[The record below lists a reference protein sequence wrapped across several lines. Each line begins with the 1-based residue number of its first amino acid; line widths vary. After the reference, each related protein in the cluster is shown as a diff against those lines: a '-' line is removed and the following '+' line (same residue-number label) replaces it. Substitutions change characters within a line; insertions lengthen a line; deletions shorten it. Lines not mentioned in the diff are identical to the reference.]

1 MTAQSLIPA
10 KPAAPVVGVRR
21 LSPDRPAGTPDEL
34 IRDAR
39 TRERDGCI
47 AEAMD
52 GYRAAIATAEADG
65 PQHALAEALRR
76 LAVLHHHR
84 NESPVAR
91 ELCARSHDVA
101 AALGND
107 VLAAEALNVLAGI
120 ALETGELEQARDMFG
135 QALTRG
141 GGNPELRGRIE
152 RNLGIIANI
161 QGDHEGA
168 LALYQRSLEAC
179 NAANDV
185 QGRATAFHNLGM
197 VSADLERWD
206 EADGYF
212 QQSLE
217 VAESLGDVRLKGL
230 CLLNHAEVH
239 VARQQYDRGRGN
251 AEAALA
257 IFDQLG
263 ARSYKADAY
272 RVIGV
277 VYRETGRFALAESRL
292 RASVELAVSSGE
304 VLIEAETS
312 RELALLYQTMG
323 RNQEALSLLNT
334 AHRLFRRLDARV
346 DLVNVSAK
354 VQALEGTYLAVVR
367 DFGQSIESSDT
378 YTHGHCERVASYA
391 VAVAR
396 ALGAAEHDE
405 TTVRIGAYLHDVGK
419 VKVPHEILNKPGR
432 LTREEFEVIQMHP
445 VWGVELLATVEFPW
459 DIKPIIRWHHEKYDG
474 TGYPDRL
481 KGDEIP
487 TNAQIIGI
495 VDVYDALTT
504 TRSYRPA
511 MMHTEAVAEIE
522 RCRHWW
528 RTDVYDAFML
538 AVGTAEA
545 RAAA

>member
-1 MTAQSLIPA
+1 MISQ
-10 KPAAPVVGVRR
+10 AAHASRR
-21 LSPDRPAGTPDEL
+21 LLDQRAGSPDEL

-39 TRERDGCI
+39 ARERDGCI
-47 AEAMD
+47 TEAME
-52 GYRAAIATAEADG
+52 GYRAAITAAEVDG
-65 PQHALAEALRR
+65 PPRALAEALRR
-76 LAVLHHHR
+76 LAVLSHHR
-84 NESPVAR
+84 NDSEAAR
-91 ELCARSHDVA
+91 ALCRRSHDIAVS
-101 AALGND
+101 LGAD

-120 ALETGELEQARDMFG
+120 ALENGELEQARETFG
-135 QALTRG
+135 HALTRG
-141 GGNPELRGRIE
+141 GSDPELRGRIE

-179 NAANDV
+179 GDAHDV
-185 QGRATAFHNLGM
+185 QGRAIAYHNLGM
-197 VSADLERWD
+197 VSADLSRWD
-206 EADGYF
+206 AADGYF
-212 QQSLE
+212 RESLAL
-217 VAESLGDVRLKGL
+217 AESLGDVRLKGL

-239 VARQQYDRGRGN
+239 FARQHYDQARAN
-251 AEAALA
+251 AEASLA

-263 ARSYKADAY
+263 ARSDKADAY
-272 RVIGV
+272 RVIGT
-277 VYRETGRFALAESRL
+277 VYRDTGRAALAESRL
-292 RASVELAVSSGE
+292 RAAIELAAGTGD
-304 VLIEAETS
+304 VLSEAEAA
-312 RELALLYQTMG
+312 RELAILYQGMG
-323 RNQEALSLLNT
+323 RNQEALTLLNT

-346 DLVNVSAK
+346 DLVNVGDK
-354 VQALEGTYLAVVR
+354 VEQLQSTYLAAVR
-367 DFGQSIESSDT
+367 DWGQSIESSDT

-396 ALGAAEHDE
+396 ALGADEHE
-405 TTVRIGAYLHDVGK
+405 QTTIRIGAYLHDVGK

-487 TNAQIIGI
+487 TSAQVIGI

-511 MMHTEAVAEIE
+511 LSHAQAMQEIQT
-522 RCRHWW
+522 CRHWW
-528 RTDVYDAFML
+528 RADVYEAFL
-538 AVGTAEA
+538 AAVGA
-545 RAAA
+545 RAESPAA